1 MVETHSSLGSYF
13 SVCQFEKHQMI
24 ILPLTQYQILSLP
37 SINPKIL
44 RGGGGIF
51 VLGKKGNP
59 SPRNFMKND
68 SCITLPRCLECLS
81 QYSED
86 GLLVRV

>member
-44 RGGGGIF
+44 RGVGGVGGVDLCF
-51 VLGKKGNP
+51 GKERKP
-59 SPRNFMKND
+59 
-68 SCITLPRCLECLS
+68 LS
-81 QYSED
+81 TEFHEK
-86 GLLVRV
+86 